1 MYYLFSWVSLYIYLW
16 QKIPDGRDMRIKH
29 MKIFLNTMLTIVLV
43 CIFIRPSYSQQNLS
57 KAMVKIYAA
66 YSEYDYDM
74 PWQISKQGENKGS
87 GCIISKN
94 RVLTN
99 AHVVANSTFIQVKR
113 AGEAKK
119 YIAEVECVA
128 HDCDLAV
135 LKVSDDSFFA
145 GVEPIEI
152 GDLPRMG
159 DKVAVYGFPEGG
171 DELCITEGIVSR
183 VEYQYYTQSMTYL
196 LSCQIDAAINSGNSG
211 GPVLKDGKIVGIAFE
226 TLESGKNIGYMIPVP
241 IINHFLKDIE
251 DGKYHGFPSLEVFSQ
266 TMENLSLRL
275 KYHMSNEQTGV
286 LITYVS
292 PGSAVQE
299 ILRPG
304 DVALSIDGKT
314 IENDA
319 TIRFRDNERIS
330 ANYVIH
336 SKFIGDLIKCRIL
349 RDGKIKDVEI
359 TLKDRIDSTRLV
371 PHMHYD
377 KAPTYYILGGLVF
390 QPLTLNYIKTWEK
403 LADAPNRLVDYYFNG
418 RRSRDRNEVIV
429 LTNILGDKIN
439 VGYDNFKN
447 NVVSQINGK
456 KISSME
462 DLVKAIEFNERKYH
476 VIVDE
481 QGNQIVLERSKV
493 SEANQRIFNKY
504 QIRSDRSEDL
514 REIQNRIVIKYHEN
528 P

>member
-1 MYYLFSWVSLYIYLW
+1 MKGKYI
-16 QKIPDGRDMRIKH
+16 KV
-29 MKIFLNTMLTIVLV
+29 FLNTVLTIILLFVLTK
-43 CIFIRPSYSQQNLS
+43 PSYSQQNLS
-57 KAMVKIYAA
+57 KAMVKIYTV

-74 PWQISKQGENKGS
+74 PWQILKQGERTGS
-87 GCIISKN
+87 GCIISGK
-94 RVLTN
+94 RILTN
-99 AHVVANSTFIQVKR
+99 AHVIADQMFVQVKR

-119 YIAEVECVA
+119 YIAEVEFVA

-135 LKVSDDSFFA
+135 LKVSDDSFFT
-145 GVEPIEI
+145 GVDPIEL
-152 GDLPRMG
+152 GNLPKMG

-171 DELCITEGIVSR
+171 DELCITEGVVSR
-183 VEYQYYTQSMTYL
+183 VEYQYYTHSMAYL
-196 LSCQIDAAINSGNSG
+196 LACQIDAAINSGNSG
-211 GPVLKDGKIVGIAFE
+211 GPVLKNGKIVGIAFE
-226 TLESGKNIGYMIPVP
+226 TLESGKNIGYMIPVAV
-241 IINHFLKDIE
+241 INHFLKDIE
-251 DGKYHGFPSLEVFSQ
+251 DGKYDGFPSLEVSGQ
-266 TMENLSLRL
+266 NMENLSLRL

-292 PGSAVQE
+292 PGSALQE

-336 SKFIGDLIKCRIL
+336 SKFIGDLVKCRIL
-349 RDGKIKDVEI
+349 RDGKIQDVEI
-359 TLKDRIDSTRLV
+359 TLKDKVDSTRLV
-371 PHMHYD
+371 PYMHYD

-390 QPLTLNYIKTWEK
+390 QPLTLNYINRWEK
-403 LADAPNRLVDYYFNG
+403 LDDAPNHLVDYCFNV
-418 RRSRDRNEVIV
+418 RRSKDRYEVIV
-429 LTNILGDKIN
+429 LTKVLGDNIN
-439 VGYDNFKN
+439 VGYENFKYN
-447 NVVSQINGK
+447 IIFQVNGK

-462 DLVKAIEFNERKYH
+462 DLVKAIEFNEGKYH

-481 QGNQIVLERSKV
+481 KGNQIVLERSKV

-514 REIQNRIVIKYHEN
+514 REIQNRIAIKNYEN

>member
-1 MYYLFSWVSLYIYLW
+1 
-16 QKIPDGRDMRIKH
+16 MRAKH
-29 MKIFLNTMLTIVLV
+29 INIFLITMLLAIVQV
-43 CIFIRPSYSQQNLS
+43 CTLIKPSYSQQNLS
-57 KAMVKIYAA
+57 NAMVKIYTV
-66 YSEYDYDM
+66 YSEYDYYM
-74 PWQISKQGENKGS
+74 PWQILKQEERTGS

-119 YIAEVECVA
+119 YIAEVEFVA

-135 LKVSDDSFFA
+135 LKLSDDSFFT

-152 GDLPRMG
+152 GNLPKMG

-171 DELCITEGIVSR
+171 DELCITEGVVSR
-183 VEYQYYTQSMTYL
+183 VEYQYYTHSMAYL
-196 LSCQIDAAINSGNSG
+196 LACQIDAAVNSGNSG
-211 GPVLKDGKIVGIAFE
+211 GPVIKNRKVVGIAFQ
-226 TLESGKNIGYMIPVP
+226 TLKSGKNIGYIIPVA
-241 IINHFLKDIE
+241 IVSHFLKDIE
-251 DGKYHGFPSLEVFSQ
+251 DGKYDGFPSDEVFVQ
-266 TMENLSLRL
+266 NMENPDLRL

-286 LITYVS
+286 LITYIP
-292 PGSAVQE
+292 PGSAAQE

-304 DVALSIDGKT
+304 DIILSIDGKT

-319 TIRFRDNERIS
+319 TISFRDNERIN

-336 SKFIGDLIKCRIL
+336 SKFMGDLIKCRIL
-349 RDGKIKDVEI
+349 RNSKIKDVEI

-371 PHMHYD
+371 PYMHYD

-390 QPLTLNYIKTWEK
+390 QPLTLNYINRWEK
-403 LADAPNRLVDYYFNG
+403 LDDAPNHLVDYCFNG
-418 RRSRDRNEVIV
+418 RRSKDRYEVIV
-429 LTNILGDKIN
+429 LTKVLGDNIN
-439 VGYDNFKN
+439 VGYENFKYN
-447 NVVSQINGK
+447 IIFQVNGK

-462 DLVKAIEFNERKYH
+462 DLVNAVEFNEGKYH
-476 VIVDE
+476 IIIDE

-493 SEANQRIFNKY
+493 IEANHRISNKY

-514 REIQNRIVIKYHEN
+514 RDIQNRIAIKNHEN